1 MKLKTKND
9 FRPTVRVSFFG
20 IVQNSEVCEKFFIS
34 SWRGLVK
41 SFRNV
46 SYLLSAPISLNI

>member
-1 MKLKTKND
+1 MKLKAKFD
-9 FRPTVRVSFFG
+9 VRPTVRVSFFG
-20 IVQNSEVCEKFFIS
+20 MAKNNEVCEKVSIS

-46 SYLLSAPISLNI
+46 SVIC